1 MQLKNHI
8 LKIKELLLKLK
19 IEIVSEKYDL
29 NFSELICLI
38 NHKEYILLFF
48 SEKVLNQSEEIINI
62 QKNNIQKNINSLI
75 FVDILDDWT
84 SAFLFDYYT
93 EPLKI

>member
-48 SEKVLNQSEEIINI
+48 SCTYKKYITVELNNKI
-62 QKNNIQKNINSLI
+62 KN
-75 FVDILDDWT
+75 
-84 SAFLFDYYT
+84 
-93 EPLKI
+93 P

>member
-19 IEIVSEKYDL
+19 IEIVSEKNDL

-48 SEKVLNQSEEIINI
+48 SEKVLNQS
-62 QKNNIQKNINSLI
+62 
-75 FVDILDDWT
+75 
-84 SAFLFDYYT
+84 
-93 EPLKI
+93 

>member
-29 NFSELICLI
+29 NFSELI
-38 NHKEYILLFF
+38 
-48 SEKVLNQSEEIINI
+48 S
-62 QKNNIQKNINSLI
+62 
-75 FVDILDDWT
+75 
-84 SAFLFDYYT
+84 
-93 EPLKI
+93 

>member
-48 SEKVLNQSEEIINI
+48 SEKFLNQSEEIINI
-62 QKNNIQKNINSLI
+62 QKNNIQININSLI

-84 SAFLFDYYT
+84 SAFLFYYYT
-93 EPLKI
+93 